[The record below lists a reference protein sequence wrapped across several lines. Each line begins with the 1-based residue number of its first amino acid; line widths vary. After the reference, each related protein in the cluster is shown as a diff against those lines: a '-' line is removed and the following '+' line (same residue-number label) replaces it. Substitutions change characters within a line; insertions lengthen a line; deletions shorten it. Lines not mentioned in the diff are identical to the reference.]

1 MMYVYHKDASLLR
14 FATPSTKI
22 TVLGVLA
29 LLLSG
34 VFSFLKKLLEHVTV
48 EYLQDTTLLERLM
61 HQLDSVSKILLITGM
76 IAVILAIIIRIIMS
90 DATRIRYMVKKGLF
104 CYEYGNPLNLKENE
118 LLPKIKCKKIEFG
131 VFELVITATTV
142 TVEEI
147 QNLSSSIS
155 SILNKKRYKQYAVTQ
170 SATDIAFNE
179 VTFRIGDVTI
189 DKSLVVND
197 VQELKPKDPTKLVVQ
212 KGTYID
218 LTTSGSILVA
228 GKTRSGKSTGTIS
241 LLTQV
246 LLADRDDFDS
256 EISIVDPKQAELSRL
271 PHVYTL
277 DENGEA
283 TAILDAV
290 KCYANTIVKRQ
301 KILNDLSEKKGD
313 AVKWWDAGFHPSF
326 IFIDEYVACRTIF
339 PKRAS
344 KDNAEYCLATFDGFI
359 KRIVTMGASAG
370 CYAIISIAE
379 ASVDEGGLPSM
390 LRSAMT
396 TKILFK
402 PTITEGRFIWDSEKL
417 KDINNGRVY
426 NAGDAWFS
434 STDGIHDF
442 VSYVHFPIMNFS
454 VYRELGVLLDAY
466 YKEK

>member
-1 MMYVYHKDASLLR
+1 MINVYRKDASIMR
-14 FATPSTKI
+14 FTAPSTKI
-22 TVLGVLA
+22 AVLGASA

-34 VFSFLKKLLEHVTV
+34 VFLFFKILLEHVTT
-48 EYLQDTTLLERLM
+48 EYLQDTTLLEYFI
-61 HQLDSVSKILLITGM
+61 HQSEQVSKNLLIAGM
-76 IAVILAIIIRIIMS
+76 IAIIISIVVRITMS
-90 DATRIRYMVKKGLF
+90 DATRIRLMVKKGLF
-104 CYEYGNPLNLKENE
+104 CYDYGNPLNLKENE
-118 LLPKIKCKKIEFG
+118 LLPKIRCKKIEFG
-131 VFELVITATTV
+131 VFELTITATTA

-155 SILNKKRYKQYAVTQ
+155 SSLNKKRYRQYAVTQ
-170 SATDIAFNE
+170 TITDIAFNE
-179 VTFRIGDVTI
+179 VTFRIEDVTI
-189 DKSLVVND
+189 DKSLAIND
-197 VQELKPKDPTKLVVQ
+197 VQELKPKDPTKLIVQ

-228 GKTRSGKSTGTIS
+228 GKTRSGKSTGTIA
-241 LLTQV
+241 LMLQV
-246 LLADRDDFDS
+246 LLAGRDDFGS
-256 EISIVDPKQAELSRL
+256 EIIIVDPKQAELSRL

-290 KCYANTIVKRQ
+290 KRYADTIVKRQ
-301 KILNDLSEKKGD
+301 KILNDMSEKKGD

-326 IFIDEYVACRTIF
+326 IFIDEYVACRTMF
-339 PKRAS
+339 PKRTS
-344 KDNAEYCLATFDGFI
+344 KDNTDYSLATFDALI

-402 PTITEGRFIWDSEKL
+402 PTLTEGRFIWDSEKL
-417 KDINNGRVY
+417 KDVNNGRAY

-434 STDGIHDF
+434 STDGIHDS
-442 VSYVHFPIMNFS
+442 VSYVHFPIMNFP
-454 VYRELGVLLDAY
+454 VYRELGKLLDSY
-466 YKEK
+466 YNKK